1 MWHEREQWTREL
13 FVECKMGIEL
23 ESLWMPFTHNRLFKK
38 DPRLIERAL
47 GMYYQTSDGHR
58 VLDAISGLWCSNA
71 GHRHPTI
78 VQAVKDQLDELD
90 FSAPFQV
97 GHPKAF
103 ALAEAISEVSPL
115 GLNHVFLTSS
125 GSEACDTA
133 LKIAL
138 AYHQVTGESRKTRFV
153 GREKGY
159 HGVGFGGISVGG
171 IDSNKKAFRASL
183 LPDTLHLPHTHN
195 LSKMA
200 FSKGQPIWGAHLAD
214 NLEMLIK
221 ENGAETIAGVIV
233 EPMQGSAGVIVPP
246 QGYLERL
253 RSICDLHQVLLI
265 FDEVITGFGRLGE
278 WFSSDRFGAIPDM
291 ITFAKGITSGVVPL
305 GGVLVRDDI
314 YNELMVGPDHLV
326 EFFHG
331 YTYSGHPLACAAGV
345 AAIDVYKRENLLAQ
359 ARKLEIELEN
369 SVHSLRNEAHVIDIR
384 NIGMAAAIEFEPRN
398 NEPSIRAMEIFKYC
412 FDHGVMVRYT
422 GDIIAIGPALVCNP
436 EEIEVIIETIRA
448 AIRTVR

>member
-1 MWHEREQWTREL
+1 MSL
-13 FVECKMGIEL
+13 EL
-23 ESLWMPFTHNRLFKK
+23 EPFWMPFTHNRMFKK
-38 DPRLIERAL
+38 SPRLIERGE
-47 GMYYQTSDGHR
+47 GMYYQTSDGHS

-71 GHRHPTI
+71 GHRHPKI

-90 FSAPFQV
+90 FTAPFQS

-103 ALAEAISEVSPL
+103 MLAEAIKEVSPV

-138 AYHQVTGESRKTRFV
+138 AYHHSTGEVQRTRFV

-171 IDSNKKAFRASL
+171 IDANKKAFKASL
-183 LPDTLHLPHTHN
+183 LPGTLHLPHTHN

-200 FSKGQPIWGAHLAD
+200 FSKGQPVWGDHLAD
-214 NLEMLIK
+214 NLEALVDA
-221 ENGAETIAGVIV
+221 NGSETIAGVIV

-246 QGYLERL
+246 HGYLKKL
-253 RSICDLHQVLLI
+253 RSICDAHQILLI

-278 WFSSDRFGAIPDM
+278 WFAADRFGVIPDM
-291 ITFAKGITSGVVPL
+291 IIFAKGVTSGVVPL
-305 GGVLVRDDI
+305 GGVIVRDSI
-314 YNELMVGPDHLV
+314 YNEIMVGPSHLV

-331 YTYSGHPLACAAGV
+331 YTNSGHPLACAAGIS
-345 AAIDVYKRENLLAQ
+345 AINVYESEGLLAKS
-359 ARKLEIELEN
+359 RKLEIELEKTI
-369 SVHSLRNEAHVIDIR
+369 HSLRDEAHVVDIR
-384 NIGMAAAIEFEPRN
+384 NIGMAAAVEFEPRN
-398 NEPSIRAMEIFKYC
+398 NQTSMRAMEIFQYC

-422 GDIIAIGPALVCNP
+422 GDIIAIGPALVCD
-436 EEIEVIIETIRA
+436 ETEIEVIIETIRS
-448 AIRTVR
+448 AIRAVA

>member
-1 MWHEREQWTREL
+1 
-13 FVECKMGIEL
+13 MGIEL
-23 ESLWMPFTHNRLFKK
+23 ESLWMPFTHNRMFKK
-38 DPRLIERAL
+38 DPRLVERAL
-47 GMYYQTSDGHR
+47 GMYYQTSDGRR

-71 GHRHPTI
+71 GHRHPKI

-90 FSAPFQV
+90 FAAPFQS

-103 ALAEAISEVSPL
+103 ALAEAIRRVSPI

-138 AYHQVTGESRKTRFV
+138 AYHQVIGGSRKTRFV

-171 IDSNKKAFRASL
+171 ISSNQEAFKASL
-183 LPDTLHLPHTHN
+183 LPGTMHLPHTHN

-200 FSKGQPIWGAHLAD
+200 FSKGQPLWGAHLAD
-214 NLEMLIK
+214 NLELLIK
-221 ENGAETIAGVIV
+221 ENGAETIAAVIV

-246 QGYLERL
+246 QGYLEKL
-253 RSICDLHQVLLI
+253 RSICDMHHVLLI

-278 WFSSDRFGAIPDM
+278 WFSPNRFGVIPDM
-291 ITFAKGITSGVVPL
+291 ITFAKGVTSGVVPL
-305 GGVLVRDDI
+305 GGVLVRDEI
-314 YNELMVGPDHLV
+314 YHELMTGPDHLV

-331 YTYSGHPLACAAGV
+331 YTYSGHPLACAAGL
-345 AAIDVYKRENLLAQ
+345 AAINVYEEEGLLVQ

-369 SVHSLRNEAHVIDIR
+369 AVHSLRNEAHIIDIR
-384 NIGMAAAIEFEPRN
+384 NIGMAAAIEFEMRDDQ
-398 NEPSIRAMEIFKYC
+398 PSLRAMEMFKYC

-422 GDIIAIGPALVCNP
+422 GDIIAIGPALVCDS
-436 EEIEVIIETIRA
+436 EEIEVIVETVRA
-448 AIRTVR
+448 AIRAVH